1 MITRMSSAQLQ
12 NAGLRAITDAQ
23 TRLASLQQQVATGK
37 KLQSAADDPNAAVQ
51 LLELRSEL
59 TLMQTH
65 QENMTLVNAAL
76 SQEESVI
83 SSVNDALNRARELS
97 IQGRNEILAQSDRE
111 AIATEMDGLREQ
123 LLSLANSTNFNGES
137 IFAGSRTD
145 APAYSEEGVFQG
157 DDLVREI
164 NIARAVTIKLGHTGT
179 DVFERGEGEA
189 NVFKIIENL
198 AAALRLPAEE
208 GAERFDIMQAN
219 SAALDESIDQ
229 IASLRTSI
237 GTRMT
242 LLDDQ
247 IKLNDGLTFELTKT
261 MSNLED
267 LDMPSAISE
276 LNLKMVTLQ
285 AAQQTFVKTQS
296 LTLFDYL

>member
-23 TRLASLQQQVATGK
+23 TQLATLQQQVATGK
-37 KLQSAADDPNAAVQ
+37 KLQSASDDPNAAVQ

-65 QENMTLVNAAL
+65 QENMTLVDAAL

-83 SSVNDALNRARELS
+83 SSVSKALNRVRELT
-97 IQGRNEILAQSDRE
+97 IQGQNEILAQSDRE
-111 AIATEMDGLREQ
+111 AIATEIDGLREQ

-137 IFAGSRTD
+137 IFSGSRTNI
-145 APAYSEEGVFQG
+145 PAYSEAGVYQG

-164 NIARAVTIKLGHTGT
+164 NIARAVTIKLGHAGA

-189 NVFKIIENL
+189 NVFQLLDNL
-198 AAALRLPAEE
+198 AEALRLPAGENE
-208 GAERFDIMQAN
+208 DRLDIMQTNAL
-219 SAALDESIDQ
+219 ALDESIDQ
-229 IASLRTSI
+229 LAALRTSI
-237 GTRMT
+237 GTRMS
-242 LLDDQ
+242 LLDNQ
-247 IKLNDGLTFELTKT
+247 LALNDGLTFELTKT

>member
-23 TRLASLQQQVATGK
+23 TQLATLQQQVATGK
-37 KLQSAADDPNAAVQ
+37 KLQSASDDPNAAVQ

-65 QENMTLVNAAL
+65 QENMTLVDAAL
-76 SQEESVI
+76 SQEEAVI

-97 IQGRNEILAQSDRE
+97 IQGRNEILSQSDRD
-111 AIATEMDGLREQ
+111 AIATEVDGLKEQ

-145 APAYSEEGVFQG
+145 TPAYSEDGVYQG

-164 NIARAVTIKLGHTGT
+164 NIARAVTIKLGHTGG

-189 NVFKIIENL
+189 NVFQLLDNL
-198 AAALRLPAEE
+198 AETLRL
-208 GAERFDIMQAN
+208 GAGETDVRLDIMQTNA
-219 SAALDESIDQ
+219 AALDESIDQ
-229 IASLRTSI
+229 LAALRTSI

-242 LLDDQ
+242 LLDSQ
-247 IKLNDGLTFELTKT
+247 LALNDGLNFELTKT

-296 LTLFDYL
+296 MSLFDYL